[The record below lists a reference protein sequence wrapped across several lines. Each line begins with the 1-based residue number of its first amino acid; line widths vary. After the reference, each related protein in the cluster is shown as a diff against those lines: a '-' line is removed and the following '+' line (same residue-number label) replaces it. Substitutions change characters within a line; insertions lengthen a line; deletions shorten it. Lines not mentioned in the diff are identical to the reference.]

1 MSIPPAHRRLVPRR
15 PRPPE
20 APEENEEL
28 DVTVRRP
35 TFDPSVLDLG
45 DDAPDDAPGDAP
57 DDAPGDAPDD
67 APALRESTELTLV
80 DRAVSEDGE
89 TNLLRDLAVAVA
101 IADAADAPGAR
112 VSQSE
117 LEATLLRDSVEDDG
131 VEARPTAR
139 LLPTENGLLAAIAA
153 GHEPMRLHYADW
165 LEQRGETARAALLR
179 LDHALHAMSADDP
192 RFLPTLQRLRAL
204 APSVSADWRSRVS
217 RAAIEGC
224 SAYSGTCPMYWR
236 ALPPEAPP
244 EAAAARTCPAC
255 GDRVY
260 YCLTLQL
267 AQERVQQGQR
277 VALDLACER
286 WPGDLD
292 RQCDGCSGRVSPQ
305 TRFCPHC
312 GRAMHR
318 G

>member
-15 PRPPE
+15 PRPPA
-20 APEENEEL
+20 APEETEEL

-35 TFDPSVLDLG
+35 AFDPSVLDLG
-45 DDAPDDAPGDAP
+45 DEEPDDEP
-57 DDAPGDAPDD
+57 D
-67 APALRESTELTLV
+67 LRESAEFTLV
-80 DRAVSEDGE
+80 DRPVSEDGE
-89 TNLLRDLAVAVA
+89 TNMLRELAVAVA
-101 IADAADAPGAR
+101 IADAADAAGAPGASGALGAR
-112 VSQSE
+112 ASQSE
-117 LEATLLRDSVEDDG
+117 LEATLLRHAAEDDG

-139 LLPTENGLLAAIAA
+139 LMPTEDGLLAAIAA
-153 GHEPMRLHYADW
+153 GHEPIRLHYADW

-192 RFLPTLQRLRAL
+192 RYLPTLQRLRAL
-204 APSVSADWRSRVS
+204 APLVSADWRSRVS

-236 ALPPEAPP
+236 ALPPEAD
-244 EAAAARTCPAC
+244 AARTCPAC

-292 RQCDGCSGRVSPQ
+292 RQCDGCSGRVPPQ